1 MTINLANALTLS
13 RIAAIP
19 LIVAAFYLD
28 PPAAAWTT
36 FALFVYASATD
47 YLDGWVARRL
57 DQVTDFGRF
66 LDPIADKLL
75 VAAVT
80 IMMIATGAIGGAAV
94 IAALLI
100 LLREVFVSGLREFLG
115 GRNVGMPVSQ
125 LAKWKTAVQ
134 MGAFALLLLSGA
146 IPAIAAAGIALLWLA
161 AALTVYTGLDYLR
174 RSAGELGG
182 TAKAKAADRP

>member
-1 MTINLANALTLS
+1 MILNFANALTLT
-13 RIAAIP
+13 RIVAIP

-28 PPAAAWTT
+28 QPTSAWVA
-36 FALFVYASATD
+36 FALFVYASITD
-47 YLDGWVARRL
+47 YLDGWVARRY

-75 VAAVT
+75 IAAV
-80 IMMIATGAIGGAAV
+80 IVMMIASGAIAGALV

-115 GRNVGMPVSQ
+115 TKSVGMPVSS

-134 MGAFALLLLSGA
+134 MVAFGLLLLSGA
-146 IPAIAAAGIALLWLA
+146 ISGIATVAAVLLWLA
-161 AALTVYTGLDYLR
+161 AALTVYTGLDYVR
-174 RSAGELGG
+174 RSAGALGRG
-182 TAKAKAADRP
+182 TEPSTDRP